1 MSAIA
6 PTSILDLLTPTD
18 RPYAQQWRARCRAAA
33 AARRARAAKPKPR
46 VGQVIVF
53 DEPLSFS
60 DGRSFDR
67 LEVVANPRS
76 HRTRCFARP
85 APAASTAFPTSRAGA
100 TGSSSRRRH
109 ERACSLGW

>member
-1 MSAIA
+1 MGPYECEC

-18 RPYAQQWRARCRAAA
+18 APYAQQWRARCYESA

-53 DEPLSFS
+53 DEPLAFS
-60 DGRSFDR
+60 DGQSFER

-76 HRTRCFARP
+76 HRTVLFR
-85 APAASTAFPTSRAGA
+85 A
-100 TGSSSRRRH
+100 TGSGGLYRIPNIKSRTYRLL
-109 ERACSLGW
+109 EPPQP